1 MNPRARFFLKLAG
14 GLLML
19 LVLCLL
25 FPPLAAW
32 AEAAGREL
40 RYLWFLVLIVV
51 LAAWLIWGLGAKK
64 K

>member
-1 MNPRARFFLKLAG
+1 MAGARTGAG
-14 GLLML
+14 A
-19 LVLCLL
+19 
-25 FPPLAAW
+25 AAW